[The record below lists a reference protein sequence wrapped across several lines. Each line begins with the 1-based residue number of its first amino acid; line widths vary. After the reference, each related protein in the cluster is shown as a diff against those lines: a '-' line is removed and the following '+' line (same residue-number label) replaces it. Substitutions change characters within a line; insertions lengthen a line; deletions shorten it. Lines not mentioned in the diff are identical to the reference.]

1 MIGESKAAGKC
12 GTGEVLRYVFPKTV
26 PVMVGY
32 IFLGTAYGILM
43 SVNGFSAGWALAI
56 SVIVY
61 AGSLQYVG
69 INLLLAAVSPA
80 AAFLMALMVNARHLF
95 YGISMLGKYQN
106 MGKSKPY
113 LIFGLTDETF
123 SVVCNEKVPEGMP
136 EEKTYLLLTFLDQCY
151 WVLGTLIGAAAGSV
165 ITFNTEGLDF
175 ADGSFYCDFYGT
187 VDVTE
192 EAWAGCGRRGLFCSV
207 PEYFWSGCLYHT
219 CDDCNPGRCE
229 CRL

>member
-12 GTGEVLRYVFPKTV
+12 GTGEVLRYVFSKTV

-151 WVLGTLIGAAAGSV
+151 WYCVLYRAAPVPSLHLI
-165 ITFNTEGLDF
+165 
-175 ADGSFYCDFYGT
+175 
-187 VDVTE
+187 
-192 EAWAGCGRRGLFCSV
+192 RRGWIL
-207 PEYFWSGCLYHT
+207 H
-219 CDDCNPGRCE
+219 
-229 CRL
+229 

>member
-95 YGISMLGKYQN
+95 
-106 MGKSKPY
+106 
-113 LIFGLTDETF
+113 
-123 SVVCNEKVPEGMP
+123 
-136 EEKTYLLLTFLDQCY
+136 
-151 WVLGTLIGAAAGSV
+151 
-165 ITFNTEGLDF
+165 TEFPCWGNIRIWENL
-175 ADGSFYCDFYGT
+175 S
-187 VDVTE
+187 
-192 EAWAGCGRRGLFCSV
+192 RI
-207 PEYFWSGCLYHT
+207 
-219 CDDCNPGRCE
+219 
-229 CRL
+229 

>member
-43 SVNGFSAGWALAI
+43 SVYGFSAGWALAI

-95 YGISMLGKYQN
+95 YGISMLGN
-106 MGKSKPY
+106 
-113 LIFGLTDETF
+113 IRIWE
-123 SVVCNEKVPEGMP
+123 
-136 EEKTYLLLTFLDQCY
+136 
-151 WVLGTLIGAAAGSV
+151 
-165 ITFNTEGLDF
+165 
-175 ADGSFYCDFYGT
+175 
-187 VDVTE
+187 
-192 EAWAGCGRRGLFCSV
+192 
-207 PEYFWSGCLYHT
+207 
-219 CDDCNPGRCE
+219 NPSRI
-229 CRL
+229 